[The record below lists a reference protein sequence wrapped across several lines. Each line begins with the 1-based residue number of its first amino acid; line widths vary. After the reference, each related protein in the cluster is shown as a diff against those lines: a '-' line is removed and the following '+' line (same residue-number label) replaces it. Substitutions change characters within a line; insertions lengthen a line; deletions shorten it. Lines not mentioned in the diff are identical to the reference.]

1 VAGFSQFQLST
12 FRFSSVA
19 GGADPGRGAERLSE
33 RIFWRGSGFDSMRSH
48 RPTMTS
54 ALPGPPSPVFRI
66 SAFSFPHFEEGEYNG
81 SRGAAELAEKIQ
93 SSSLRA
99 LRASA

>member
-1 VAGFSQFQLST
+1 MVTGGEKTGQWPEGKVSS
-12 FRFSSVA
+12 SSVA

-33 RIFWRGSGFDSMRSH
+33 RLSSRQ
-48 RPTMTS
+48 T
-54 ALPGPPSPVFRI
+54 L
-66 SAFSFPHFEEGEYNG
+66 G
-81 SRGAAELAEKIQ
+81 SRGAAEHAEKIQ

>member
-1 VAGFSQFQLST
+1 MANEAS
-12 FRFSSVA
+12 FSSVA
-19 GGADPGRGAERLSE
+19 GGADPGRGAERLTE
-33 RIFWRGSGFDSMRSH
+33 RLLSRLTSGD
-48 RPTMTS
+48 
-54 ALPGPPSPVFRI
+54 
-66 SAFSFPHFEEGEYNG
+66 G